1 MSTAIGDFESGK
13 SVEGDDRLAASGEPS
28 VLKVSAVSFQGF
40 RPLEHK
46 AILRTTAAGLS
57 VWPKRNQVLVTRA
70 NTPDLVGAAVWVSAD
85 HPDRY
90 LPDKIWQTQLDAS
103 SLTHPRWLVYL
114 LTMQALRHAIS
125 VRATGTSGSMK
136 NISQKAFLQI
146 KIPLPPLP
154 EQQKI
159 AAILSTWDATIEKTR
174 DLIAAKQQQKK
185 ALMQQLITGKRR
197 LPGFANSQGPVWNRC
212 SGRSLRTGKCNRC
225 RRCSLRFPERTPA
238 PSRAC

>member
-1 MSTAIGDFESGK
+1 MSTAIGDFESGE

-146 KIPLPPLP
+146 KIPLPSPN
-154 EQQKI
+154 
-159 AAILSTWDATIEKTR
+159 S
-174 DLIAAKQQQKK
+174 
-185 ALMQQLITGKRR
+185 RR
-197 LPGFANSQGPVWNRC
+197 SPPSSPPG
-212 SGRSLRTGKCNRC
+212 
-225 RRCSLRFPERTPA
+225 TP
-238 PSRAC
+238 PSRRPAISSPPSSSRRKPSCSNSSPANAACRGLRIAKAPCGIGVRGEACGLANATVVAGVL